1 MEQVGKKRSCKGRT
15 RRKDSDSFTY
25 TVQNVFFVFL
35 FVLCSLSTSQTE
47 PKRGDQGILLGSPVP
62 PTPPSHPGRP
72 AQGPNPVRWL
82 SQSADK
88 RERKNL
94 VMPRRLTVSQVS
106 SVVSGHSHWWSS
118 AALRRVQ
125 LQWITADRD
134 RLKLLGAWLHKKRC
148 SKKKERF
155 CEVNRED
162 REMHFFSLPFS
173 FYVGQWLP
181 IFELITLQIINYV
194 NSYIFNKREKKFE
207 LLIGGTLERTRQ
219 QSISLRLISIPSTF
233 HTIYLAI
240 WRRIPIH

>member
-1 MEQVGKKRSCKGRT
+1 MMNSGGQQAHFLFSVQSSHCHLLRKLRCAHCVTNLNWRKIETASRKKELSRKKKLQLSRGAGREKKIMWRK

-106 SVVSGHSHWWSS
+106 SVVSGHSHWGSS

-148 SKKKERF
+148 SKKKGEI
-155 CEVNRED
+155 
-162 REMHFFSLPFS
+162 LW
-173 FYVGQWLP
+173 G
-181 IFELITLQIINYV
+181 
-194 NSYIFNKREKKFE
+194 K
-207 LLIGGTLERTRQ
+207 
-219 QSISLRLISIPSTF
+219 
-233 HTIYLAI
+233 
-240 WRRIPIH
+240 